1 MHSPI
6 IKKNKTCAACGYRVR
21 TRGTRVNDVASYTRN
36 RAFLAV
42 KMFTFGLFLTFVSC
56 YYGLRKI

>member
-1 MHSPI
+1 MYSPI

-42 KMFTFGLFLTFVSC
+42 KMFT
-56 YYGLRKI
+56 